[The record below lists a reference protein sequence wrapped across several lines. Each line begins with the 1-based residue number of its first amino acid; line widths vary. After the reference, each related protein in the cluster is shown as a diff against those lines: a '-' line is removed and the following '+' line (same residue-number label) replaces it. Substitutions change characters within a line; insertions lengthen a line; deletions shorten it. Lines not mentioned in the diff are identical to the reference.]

1 MSKLYQTFQPPYSL
15 HKPPQTIL
23 CHITFL
29 SEFVVKYLKTS
40 SFFWIFLC
48 RNSSLTKTTDSCS
61 SLLLISAT
69 LYVCCLGRNQRARSK
84 LLPSI
89 KTLLLFLTK
98 APNARKLCFS
108 PCFLSFFRFFRF
120 RFLAYWDHY
129 YKFEG
134 FDSLR
139 LLKKY

>member
-1 MSKLYQTFQPPYSL
+1 MSKLFNPLIAFTSL
-15 HKPPQTIL
+15 HRPYCVTLRCSVSVNLWSKIL
-23 CHITFL
+23 KNIFFL
-29 SEFVVKYLKTS
+29 
-40 SFFWIFLC
+40 WIFLC

-69 LYVCCLGRNQRARSK
+69 LYVCCLRRNQRARSK

>member
-1 MSKLYQTFQPPYSL
+1 MSKLFNPLIAFTSPHRPYCVTLRCSVSVNL
-15 HKPPQTIL
+15 WSKIL
-23 CHITFL
+23 KNIF
-29 SEFVVKYLKTS
+29 
-40 SFFWIFLC
+40 FFWIFLC

-69 LYVCCLGRNQRARSK
+69 LYVCCLRRNQRARSK